1 MKYKSLST
9 VSDRATS
16 TGAMYDMSAIMEDV
30 LSLLLT
36 RKGDYPMD
44 NNIGCIIHNYVFHP
58 ILNSDEKSE
67 IIEDTV
73 GQLSRDPRLSN
84 IMVDIETTD
93 EDIIVAIYA
102 DVNSLSAPLM
112 MNITLKELA
121 QYG

>member
-16 TGAMYDMSAIMEDV
+16 TGALYDMNAIMEDV
-30 LSLLLT
+30 LSLMLT

-58 ILNSDEKSE
+58 VLNSDEKSE

-84 IMVDIETTD
+84 VMVDIETTD

>member
-16 TGAMYDMSAIMEDV
+16 TGALYDMNAIMEDV
-30 LSLLLT
+30 LSLMLT

-58 ILNSDEKSE
+58 VLNSDEKSE

-73 GQLSRDPRLSN
+73 SQLSRDPRLSN
-84 IMVDIETTD
+84 IMVDVETTD

>member
-16 TGAMYDMSAIMEDV
+16 TGAMYDMNAIMEDV
-30 LSLLLT
+30 LSLMLT

-58 ILNSDEKSE
+58 VLNSDEKSE

-73 GQLSRDPRLSN
+73 SQLSRDPRLSN
-84 IMVDIETTD
+84 IMVDVETTD

>member
-16 TGAMYDMSAIMEDV
+16 TGALYDMNAIMEDV
-30 LSLLLT
+30 LSLMLT

-93 EDIIVAIYA
+93 VDIIVAIYA

>member
-16 TGAMYDMSAIMEDV
+16 TGALYDMNAIMEDV
-30 LSLLLT
+30 LSLMLT

-58 ILNSDEKSE
+58 VLNSDEKSE

-93 EDIIVAIYA
+93 VDIIVAIYA